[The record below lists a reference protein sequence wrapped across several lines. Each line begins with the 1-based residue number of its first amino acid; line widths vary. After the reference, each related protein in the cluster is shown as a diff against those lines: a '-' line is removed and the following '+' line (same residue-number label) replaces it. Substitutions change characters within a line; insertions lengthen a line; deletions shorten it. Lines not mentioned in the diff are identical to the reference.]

1 MSQNGSVSLQLCFGA
16 QKAHSRRLDK
26 VHQEECSLFM
36 EFSTIRISNKNTELE
51 ILDQVWKP
59 SISCLKA
66 DISVLDFT
74 H

>member
-26 VHQEECSLFM
+26 VQQEECSLFM

-59 SISCLKA
+59 SISCLKV
-66 DISVLDFT
+66 DISVLGFM

>member
-26 VHQEECSLFM
+26 VHQEDCSLIM

-51 ILDQVWKP
+51 ILDQV
-59 SISCLKA
+59 
-66 DISVLDFT
+66 
-74 H
+74 